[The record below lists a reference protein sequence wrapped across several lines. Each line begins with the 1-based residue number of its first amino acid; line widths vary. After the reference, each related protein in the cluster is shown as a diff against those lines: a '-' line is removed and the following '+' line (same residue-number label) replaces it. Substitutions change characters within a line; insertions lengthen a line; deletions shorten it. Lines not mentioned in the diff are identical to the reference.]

1 MHLQIIG
8 GSGFIGTHLCKLL
21 HNCRIDFKILDI
33 KISSL
38 FQKKF
43 IKTDITNFEI
53 LKKNIKKKS
62 ILINLAAIHS
72 DDILV
77 KENYYKVN
85 VKGAKNI
92 CRVSEKK
99 GITKIIFTSSVSVY
113 GFANKLCNENGK
125 INPYNDYGKSK
136 YLAEKVFKAWQ
147 SKDPQK
153 RCLVIIRPTVVF
165 GEENRGNVYNLFKQI
180 KSNFFFI
187 IGNGNNIK
195 SLAYVGNLV
204 RFIKY
209 SLNHSSGVHI
219 YNYVDNPQLSI
230 NQMIRLIKIYLKKN
244 KNTLKIPY
252 FIGLLVGFIFDA
264 FSVLCNKKF
273 TISSLRIR
281 KFAANSSYLSSNMN
295 NLNFQPK
302 YNLKE
307 ALKKTIV
314 HEFIK

>member
-1 MHLQIIG
+1 MYLQILG

-21 HNCRIDFKILDI
+21 YDSKINFKILDI

-43 IKTDITNFEI
+43 IKTDITNFKI
-53 LKKNIKKKS
+53 LKKNIKKNS

-72 DDILV
+72 DDIS
-77 KENYYKVN
+77 KKKDYYKVN
-85 VKGAKNI
+85 VDGAKNI

-99 GITKIIFTSSVSVY
+99 GIKKIIFTSSVSVY
-113 GFANKLCNENGK
+113 GFASKFCNENGK

-136 YLAEKVFKAWQ
+136 YLAEKVFKTWQ
-147 SKDPQK
+147 SKEPHN

-165 GEENRGNVYNLFKQI
+165 GEGNRGNVYNLFKQI
-180 KSNFFFI
+180 KSNLFFI

-195 SLAYVGNLV
+195 SLAYVGNVV

-209 SLNHSSGVHI
+209 SLKHSCGVHI
-219 YNYVDNPQLSI
+219 YNYIDSPQLSI

-244 KNTLKIPY
+244 KNTIKIPY
-252 FIGLLVGFIFDA
+252 FIGLLVGLIFDVI
-264 FSVLCNKKF
+264 SVLLNKKF
-273 TISSLRIR
+273 TISLLRIR
-281 KFAANSSYLSSNMN
+281 KFTANSSYSSSNTS
-295 NLNFQPK
+295 NLNFKPK

-307 ALKKTIV
+307 ALKRTIN